1 MIKAI
6 VFDFDGVLVD
16 SEKIWLKTKINALK
30 KNKIEVKKNIN
41 LNLYHGISSEV
52 FFKKFI
58 PKKNYINIIN
68 NVVATYND
76 LLKKEFS
83 RIPALNKKI
92 LKILSIKDLKFCI
105 VSNNSRN
112 FILKCLETHNI
123 SKYFKK
129 KFIVGLKNTKFR
141 KPLPYGYLLILKTT

>member
-68 NVVATYND
+68 NVVATYM
-76 LLKKEFS
+76 
-83 RIPALNKKI
+83 
-92 LKILSIKDLKFCI
+92 
-105 VSNNSRN
+105 
-112 FILKCLETHNI
+112 T
-123 SKYFKK
+123 Y
-129 KFIVGLKNTKFR
+129 
-141 KPLPYGYLLILKTT
+141 